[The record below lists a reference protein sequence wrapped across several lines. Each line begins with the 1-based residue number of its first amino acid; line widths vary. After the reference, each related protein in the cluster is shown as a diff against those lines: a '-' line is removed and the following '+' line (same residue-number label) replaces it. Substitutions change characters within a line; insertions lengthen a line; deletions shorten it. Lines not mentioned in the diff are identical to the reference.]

1 MGRRTVGL
9 AGLGSRNIA
18 VAKRVERNE
27 HVGQLI
33 FYVLMLYP

>member
-1 MGRRTVGL
+1 MVGL
-9 AGLGSRNIA
+9 AGLGSRNVIA

-33 FYVLMLYP
+33 LCGLTLCT